1 MKTTI
6 IFFKGTRNPRSLNKS
21 VGTYILMI
29 LLTTFSLFIPLHS
42 QELKYTRPSWLFG
55 VAAGANLNFYRGS
68 TQQLNADFRAPVA
81 FHDGTSV
88 ALYLAPLV
96 EYYRPGTLLGI
107 GLQVGYDSRKGSYDQ
122 VITICNCPADLQT
135 NLSYVTVEPSLRL
148 SPFGSNFYLFGG
160 PRFAFNIDKSFTYEL
175 GINPDFPEQEPT
187 PDVNGDFSNV
197 NNSLVSMQIG
207 AAYDIYLSSQAH
219 HTQFVLSPFISFQPY
234 FGQSPRSIETWNI
247 STLRVGA
254 AIKLGMGKLI
264 PTPAEVMIL
273 DSDVSFSVVAPKNI
287 PVARKV
293 REIFPIRNYVFFDL
307 GSHEIP
313 NRYVLLNKEQAKT
326 FQIEQLDLEIPKNLK
341 GRSQRQMVVY
351 YNVLNILGDRML
363 KNPAS
368 TIQLVGSSEKGPEDG
383 QLMANEI
390 KNYLVDIFGINSL
403 RINISGLDKPQ
414 IPSEQPGATLELK
427 LLKEGDRRVS
437 IESTSSELLMEFQNG
452 PGSLLKPV
460 EIKAVQE
467 APLDSYVSFNAK
479 GAQTS
484 FSSWSLEIRDDKS
497 AMKTFGPYY
506 HDRISIPGKA
516 ILGNRPEGDYKV
528 TMIGVTKDG
537 KIVRRDANVHM
548 VLWTP
553 PQDAEGM
560 RYSFIYEFNDY
571 RTIKIYEKY
580 IAEVVVPNI
589 PKNSTL
595 LVHGYTDI
603 IGDDSHNLGL
613 SLDRAND
620 VLRIL
625 EKGLILANRKDVTFE
640 VYGFG
645 ENQDLSPFD
654 NEYPEERF
662 YNRTVII
669 DIIPKL

>member
-1 MKTTI
+1 MKTTN
-6 IFFKGTRNPRSLNKS
+6 IFFKGTRNPRSIHKL
-21 VGTYILMI
+21 VGTYLLMI
-29 LLTTFSLFIPLHS
+29 FLFTCSLCPPLHS
-42 QELKYTRPSWLFG
+42 QEVNYTRPSWLFG

-81 FHDGTSV
+81 FHDGNSV
-88 ALYLAPLV
+88 GLYLAPLV

-122 VITICNCPADLQT
+122 VITPCNCPADLQT

-197 NNSLVSMQIG
+197 NNTLVSMQIG

-219 HTQFVLSPFISFQPY
+219 QTQFVLSPFISFQPY

-264 PTPAEVMIL
+264 PLPAEVIII

-287 PVARKV
+287 PVARNV

-307 GSHEIP
+307 GSNEIP

-326 FQIEQLDLEIPKNLK
+326 FQIEKLDLEIPKNLK

-351 YNVLNILGDRML
+351 YNVLNILGDRMV
-363 KNPAS
+363 KNPTS
-368 TIQLVGSSEKGPEDG
+368 TIQLVGSSEKGPQDG
-383 QLMANEI
+383 QLMAAEI

-403 RINISGLDKPQ
+403 RINTTGLDKPQ

-427 LLKEGDRRVS
+427 LLREGDRRVS
-437 IESTSSELLMEFQNG
+437 IESTSPELLMEFQNG
-452 PGSLLKPV
+452 PGSVLKPI
-460 EIKAVQE
+460 EIKALQE

-497 AMKTFGPYY
+497 GMKTFGPYH

-528 TMIGVTKDG
+528 TMIGITKDG

-645 ENQDLSPFD
+645 EDQDLSPFD

-669 DIIPKL
+669 DIIPNL